1 MPKFIYADF
10 LIYHVEVEMFEL
22 QSEISCPP
30 NEPVL
35 EYRPGS
41 PERKRLQETLA
52 GLDGQELEIPLI
64 IGGREIRTGRLG
76 KVLCPHDHRRV
87 LATYHQAGSKEVLQ
101 AERAADEAWKDW
113 AYTPASSRLAVFR
126 KAAQLLAGKYRF
138 STVAAT
144 MLNQSK
150 TVHQAEIEAAS
161 ELIDF
166 FRFNAYFASILGRLH
181 PNSDSTELNYFDLRP
196 LEGFVFAV
204 SPFNFTAIGGNLPSA
219 PAMVGNT
226 CLWKPASSV
235 VFSNYQL
242 MLLWKEAGLPDGVIN
257 FLPGPGSEVG
267 KTAIGLQSL
276 AGIHFTGS
284 TPTFHWI
291 WAEVAR
297 NLEIYRNYPRL
308 VGETGGK
315 DFVVVHASAEPAST
329 VAALIRGAFE
339 YQGQKCSAASRAYIP
354 DNLWP
359 EIQDRLEENVRSIK
373 MGDPS
378 DFSNFMGAV
387 IDRPAFDR
395 ISEYLKLAADSDD
408 CKILIGGRVDDSVGY
423 FVEPTVVVTTDPH
436 HRLMSEEIFGPVLTV
451 YVYPEKEFP
460 EILGLCDR
468 TSPYAL
474 TGAVFATD
482 RKALDIALS
491 QLRFAAGNF
500 YINDKPTGAVVGRQP
515 FGGARASGTNDKAG
529 SVFNLL
535 RWISPRSVKENLQPP
550 EDYRYPF
557 MGIEP
562 SVADSKI
569 TG

>member
-1 MPKFIYADF
+1 MVD
-10 LIYHVEVEMFEL
+10 L
-22 QSEISCPP
+22 QSEIACPP
-30 NEPVL
+30 NEPAL

-41 PERKRLQETLA
+41 TERERLQEALA
-52 GLDGQELEIPLI
+52 GLDGREMEIPLI
-64 IGGREIRTGRLG
+64 IGGREVRTGRIG
-76 KVLCPHDHRRV
+76 KVRCPHDHGRV
-87 LATYHQAGSKEVLQ
+87 LAVYHQAGPEEIIQ
-101 AERAADEAWKDW
+101 AERAAEKAWKDW
-113 AYTPASSRLAVFR
+113 ARAPASSRLAVFR
-126 KAAQLLAGKYRF
+126 KAAQLLAGKRRLDV
-138 STVAAT
+138 VAAT

-150 TVHQAEIEAAS
+150 TVHQAEIEAAC

-196 LEGFVFAV
+196 LEGFVLAV
-204 SPFNFTAIGGNLPSA
+204 SPFNFTAIAGNLPSA

-235 VFSNYQL
+235 VFSNYQV
-242 MLLWKEAGLPDGVIN
+242 MLVLQEAGLPDGVIN

-267 KTAIGLQSL
+267 KAALGQPSL
-276 AGIHFTGS
+276 AGVHFTGS
-284 TPTFHWI
+284 TTTFRWI
-291 WAEVAR
+291 WTEVAR
-297 NLEIYRNYPRL
+297 NLETYRNYPRL

-329 VAALIRGAFE
+329 VTALIRGAFE
-339 YQGQKCSAASRAYIP
+339 YQGQKCSAVSRAYVP
-354 DNLWP
+354 NNLWP
-359 EIQDRLEENVRSIK
+359 EIRGRLVDEIRTIRT
-373 MGDPS
+373 GDPS

-395 ISEYLKLAADSDD
+395 ITQYLELASDSDD
-408 CKILIGGRVDDSVGY
+408 CTILTGGRTDDSAGY
-423 FVEPTVVVTTDPH
+423 FVDPTVIVTADPR

-451 YVYPEKEFP
+451 YVYPEEEFP

-482 RKALDIALS
+482 RKAVDLALS
-491 QLRFAAGNF
+491 RLRFAAGNF

-529 SVFNLL
+529 SVFNLS

-550 EDYRYPF
+550 EDYRYQF
-557 MGIEP
+557 MSPGEL
-562 SVADSKI
+562 VE
-569 TG
+569 G